1 METPKALEQD
11 WPFLLTLLPPN
22 LEATAKAMGALQR
35 KRGVASAEALLRLAF
50 AYAYCG
56 LSLRGVVTWAREA
69 QVAHLSEVALLK
81 RLRHAAA
88 WFGHLL
94 AQMLAHRTALRP
106 ESLPEDLRLYL
117 VDATSVS
124 RPGSTGTDFRLHL
137 KLDLGRLAIEQVTLT
152 GVDGGESLK
161 QYEVAPGDL
170 LVGDRGH
177 AHRQGI
183 AAVVAAG
190 GHVIVRLTWHNMPLQ
205 QRDGRPFDLLAV
217 LGGLGPTQ
225 IGEWEVQ
232 SAPATDGT
240 PAVPGRLVAIRKSPQ
255 AAEATRRKLLA
266 AARKKGKTPD
276 ARSLEAAG
284 YLFLFTTVSPQRL
297 AAGQVLEVYRFRWQ
311 IELAFKRMKSVL
323 QLDAL
328 AAKEEQFCQTF
339 LCVKVLGAL
348 LVEELSHR
356 WVAFSP
362 WGYGSGAA
370 SLAVAGVSGGGRN
383 DPPGGGSRPHGRPV
397 GRRKISPGASV
408 SRSATP
414 TSEPSRKCHLLYP
427 MPDNR

>member
-1 METPKALEQD
+1 MEISTALEQD
-11 WPFLLTLLPPN
+11 WPFLLTLLPSS
-22 LEATAKAMGALQR
+22 LEATAKATGAFTR
-35 KRGVASAEALLRLAF
+35 KRGVPSAEALLRLAF

-56 LSLRGVVTWAREA
+56 LSLRGVVTWARAA

-81 RLRHAAA
+81 RLRHAAP

-94 AQMLAHRTALRP
+94 AQMLARRAALRP
-106 ESLPEDLRLYL
+106 ESLPGDLCLSL
-117 VDATSVS
+117 VDATSIS
-124 RPGSTGTDFRLHL
+124 RPGSQGTDFRLHL
-137 KLDLGRLAIEQVTLT
+137 KLDLGRLVIEQVTLT

-161 QYEVAPGDL
+161 QYDVAPGDL

-183 AAVVAAG
+183 AAVRAAG

-205 QRDGRPFDLLAV
+205 DRDGRGFDLLAA
-217 LGGLGPTQ
+217 LRGLGPTQ

-232 SAPATDGT
+232 SAPANDGT

-255 AAEATRRKLLA
+255 AAEATRRKLLS

-284 YLFLFTTVSPQRL
+284 YLFLFTTVSPKRL
-297 AAGQVLEVYRFRWQ
+297 AAEQVLEVYRFRWQ
-311 IELAFKRMKSVL
+311 IELAFKRMKSLL
-323 QLDAL
+323 QLDEL
-328 AAKEEQFCQTF
+328 AAKEERFCQTF
-339 LCVKVLGAL
+339 LCVKLLGAM

-370 SLAVAGVSGGGRN
+370 GLGVAGVSGGGGHGAT
-383 DPPGGGSRPHGRPV
+383 GGGSRADGGAV
-397 GRRKISPGASV
+397 GRGEVAPRTSV
-408 SRSATP
+408 SGFAAP
-414 TSEPSRKCHLLYP
+414 TSEPSRRSHLFFQP
-427 MPDNR
+427 PGNH